1 MTAHLQRRQCLA
13 ALLLGS
19 AGWARAG
26 SYDDFFA
33 AIRKDDAAV
42 VADLLRRGFDPNTRD
57 PNGQHGLYLAIRA
70 HSDRVAQTLID
81 WPKTEVESLNK
92 ADESPLMA
100 AALDGRLELCRKLI
114 ARGAAVNKTGWAPLH
129 YAATNGHLEVMR
141 LLLEEHAF
149 VDAESP
155 NKTTP
160 LMMAARYGSL
170 EAARLLLQ
178 EGAEP
183 LLKNEQGMTAIDFA
197 NSVNRGDVARLVG
210 DAVRQRQPRGKW

>member
-1 MTAHLQRRQCLA
+1 MTMQLQRRQCLA
-13 ALLLGS
+13 VLLLGS

-33 AIRKDDAAV
+33 AITKDDAATV
-42 VADLLRRGFDPNTRD
+42 VNLLRRGFDPNTRD

-70 HSDRVAQTLID
+70 RATRVTQVLID

-100 AALDGRLELCRKLI
+100 AALDGQLELCRKLI

-129 YAATNGHLEVMR
+129 YAATNGHVEVMR

-149 VDAESP
+149 IDAESP
-155 NKTTP
+155 NRTTP
-160 LMMAARYGSL
+160 LMMAARYGSVD
-170 EAARLLLQ
+170 AARLLLQ

-197 NSVNRGDVARLVG
+197 NSVNRNDMAKLIG
-210 DAVRQRQPRGKW
+210 DAVRQRQPKGKW

>member
-1 MTAHLQRRQCLA
+1 MTRSMQRRCVLVWALGAANLA
-13 ALLLGS
+13 H
-19 AGWARAG
+19 AG

-33 AIRKDDAAV
+33 AIGRDDAAV
-42 VADLLRRGFDPNTRD
+42 IERLLQRGFDPNTRD

-70 HSDRVAQTLID
+70 SSARVTQQLID

-92 ADESPLMA
+92 ADESPLMV
-100 AALDGRLELCRKLI
+100 AALGGQLELCGKLI
-114 ARGAAVNKTGWAPLH
+114 ARGAAVNKTGWTPLH
-129 YAATNGHLEVMR
+129 YAATNGHVDVIR

-149 VDAESP
+149 IDAESP

-160 LMMAARYGSL
+160 LMMAARYGSV

-183 LLKNEQGMTAIDFA
+183 LQKNDVGMTAIDFA
-197 NSVNRGDVARLVG
+197 NSVSRADMARLIS
-210 DAVRQRQPRGKW
+210 DAVRSRQPKGKW

>member
-1 MTAHLQRRQCLA
+1 MTMDVQRRHCMA
-13 ALLLGS
+13 VLLLGA
-19 AGWARAG
+19 AGMATAG

-33 AIRKDDAAV
+33 AIAADDAAAV
-42 VADLLRRGFDPNTRD
+42 VNLLRRGFDPNTRD

-70 HSDRVAQTLID
+70 RSSRVTQALID

-100 AALDGRLELCRKLI
+100 AALDGQLALCRKLI

-129 YAATNGHLEVMR
+129 YAATSGHVEVMR

-149 VDAESP
+149 IDAESP
-155 NKTTP
+155 NRTTP
-160 LMMAARYGSL
+160 LMMAARYGSQ

-197 NSVNRGDVARLVG
+197 NSVNRADVAKLIG